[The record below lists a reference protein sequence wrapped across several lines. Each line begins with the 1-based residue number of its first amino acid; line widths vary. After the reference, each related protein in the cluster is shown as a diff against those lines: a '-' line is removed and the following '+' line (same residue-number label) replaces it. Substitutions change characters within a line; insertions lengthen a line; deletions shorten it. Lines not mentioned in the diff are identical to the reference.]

1 MGVLAQARL
10 QSGLLSDAFY
20 ADLVQMS
27 LSSFP
32 LSFPTHFCSYLLLR
46 IRVYSLLPISTL
58 VIGSLN
64 SLVDVNSLISVL
76 LVYGK

>member
-27 LSSFP
+27 LS
-32 LSFPTHFCSYLLLR
+32 SFPTHFCSYLLLR